1 MLSFALLLNKGDEST
16 EIQCMTI
23 FFMIFPLFSFLWN
36 YQEVIYYIPED
47 VIQSSKD
54 YGSTHRK

>member
-1 MLSFALLLNKGDEST
+1 MLSFALLNEGDELT
-16 EIQCMTI
+16 EIQWMTT
-23 FFMIFPLFSFLWN
+23 FFMIFPLFSFLWT
-36 YQEVIYYIPED
+36 YQEVIHYIPED